1 MAVPRRTLRHGI
13 KILVKY
19 CVEFSRQYFR
29 LKTGLQYEK
38 KRSCRLYDFLQVIN
52 SSTGPQNFEKEPR
65 IIGLQEYDDAT
76 EIGRYTSSC
85 KQYK

>member
-1 MAVPRRTLRHGI
+1 MAVPRRILRHGI
-13 KILVKY
+13 KFLVKY

-29 LKTGLQYEK
+29 LKTGPQCEK

-52 SSTGPQNFEKEPR
+52 SSTGPQNFE
-65 IIGLQEYDDAT
+65 GLEGYDDET
-76 EIGRYTSSC
+76 EIGRCTSSC